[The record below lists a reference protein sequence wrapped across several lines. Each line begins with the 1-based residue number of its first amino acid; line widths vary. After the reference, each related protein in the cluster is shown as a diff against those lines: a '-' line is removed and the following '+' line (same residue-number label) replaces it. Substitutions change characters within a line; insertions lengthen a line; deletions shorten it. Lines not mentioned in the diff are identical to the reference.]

1 MNLWEH
7 ITTFFSVENYNLFVI
22 SIGSGILCFAAGVV
36 GTFTYLR
43 KRALIGDVISHSVLP
58 GVAIAFMLAGV
69 KNPVY
74 FLIGA
79 ILSGLLSIWIV
90 DFVQAKSKLKP
101 DTILALTLSV
111 FFGVGIVL
119 LTKIQHS
126 GNAAQSGLDS
136 FLFGKAA
143 SMSLGDVKLFSIIAI
158 VNIIFITIF
167 LRGFSMI
174 SFDENYAKGIGFN
187 TTFIKSFLAL
197 LTVVTVAIGVQAV
210 GVVLM
215 AALLITPA
223 AGARFL
229 TNSIGRMLL
238 ISGVFGFVSGWIGVF
253 ISYSGNGMP
262 TGPWIVVALS
272 LFTLIA
278 ILFGRDRGVIARW
291 KLRKSNNI
299 KINNENVLKDIYKLA
314 DKGRNTLSIAQII
327 EKEKYRA
334 PVLISILNR
343 LEKND
348 FIDQIRGLV
357 ILNEKGKIAA
367 REVIR
372 KHRLWELYLSK
383 YFQLEADHLHDDA
396 EGIEHVITPEIE
408 KHLLKLLQYPEKD
421 PHQSEI
427 PYE

>member
-1 MNLWEH
+1 MNFWEH
-7 ITTFFSVENYNLFVI
+7 ITTFFSAENYTLFVV

-58 GVAIAFMLAGV
+58 GVTIAFMLTGV

-74 FLIGA
+74 FLLGA
-79 ILSGLLSIWIV
+79 ISSGLLSIWIV
-90 DFVQAKSKLKP
+90 DYVQAKSKLKP

-143 SMSLGDVKLFSIIAI
+143 SMGMLDVQLFSVIAV
-158 VNIIFITIF
+158 VNVLCIWFF
-167 LRGFSMI
+167 LRGFSLV
-174 SFDENYAKGIGFN
+174 SFDENYAKGLGFN
-187 TTFIKSFLAL
+187 VSFLKSFLAL
-197 LTVVTVAIGVQAV
+197 ITVVTVAIGVQAV

-229 TNSIGRMLL
+229 TNSISRMLL
-238 ISGVFGFVSGWIGVF
+238 YAGAFGFLSGVVGVV
-253 ISYSGNGMP
+253 ISYSGTGMP
-262 TGPWIVVALS
+262 TGPWIVVVLSVFAL
-272 LFTLIA
+272 LA
-278 ILFGRDRGVIARW
+278 ILFGKKKGLLARM
-291 KLRKSNNI
+291 KLRNANNI
-299 KINNENVLKDIYKLA
+299 KINNENVLKDVYKIA
-314 DKGRNTLSIAQII
+314 KDGKNTISINDLVDQ
-327 EKEKYRA
+327 EKYA
-334 PVLISILNR
+334 IAKLKSILKR
-343 LEKND
+343 LEND
-348 FIDQIRGLV
+348 NHLDQIRGLI
-357 ILNEKGKIAA
+357 ILSDKGRLAA

-372 KHRLWELYLSK
+372 KHRLWEIYLSK
-383 YFQLEADHLHDDA
+383 YFQLDADHLHDDA

-408 KHLLKLLQYPEKD
+408 KELIRLLERPETD
-421 PHQSEI
+421 PHHSKI
-427 PYE
+427 PY

>member
-1 MNLWEH
+1 MNFWEH
-7 ITTFFSVENYNLFVI
+7 ITTFFSAENYTLFVV

-58 GVAIAFMLAGV
+58 GVTIAFMLTGV

-74 FLIGA
+74 FLLGA
-79 ILSGLLSIWIV
+79 ISSGLLSIWIV
-90 DFVQAKSKLKP
+90 DYVQAKSKLKP

-143 SMSLGDVKLFSIIAI
+143 SMGMLDVQLFSVIAV
-158 VNIIFITIF
+158 VNVLCIWFF
-167 LRGFSMI
+167 LRGFSLV
-174 SFDENYAKGIGFN
+174 SFDENYAKGLGFN
-187 TTFIKSFLAL
+187 VSFLKSFLAL
-197 LTVVTVAIGVQAV
+197 ITVVTVAIGVQAV

-229 TNSIGRMLL
+229 TNSISRMLL
-238 ISGVFGFVSGWIGVF
+238 YAGAFGFLSGVVGVV
-253 ISYSGNGMP
+253 ISYSGTGMP
-262 TGPWIVVALS
+262 TGPWIVVVLSVFAL
-272 LFTLIA
+272 LA
-278 ILFGRDRGVIARW
+278 ILFGKKKGLLARM
-291 KLRKSNNI
+291 KLRNANNI
-299 KINNENVLKDIYKLA
+299 KINNENVLKDVYKIA
-314 DKGRNTLSIAQII
+314 KDGKNTISINDLVDQ
-327 EKEKYRA
+327 EKY
-334 PVLISILNR
+334 VITKLKSILKR
-343 LEKND
+343 LEND
-348 FIDQIRGLV
+348 NHLDQIRGLI
-357 ILNEKGKIAA
+357 ILSDKGRLAA

-372 KHRLWELYLSK
+372 KHRLWEIYLSK
-383 YFQLEADHLHDDA
+383 YFQLDADHLHDDA

-408 KHLLKLLQYPEKD
+408 KELIRLLERPETD
-421 PHQSEI
+421 PHHSKI
-427 PYE
+427 PY

>member
-1 MNLWEH
+1 MSIWEH
-7 ITTFFSVENYNLFVI
+7 ISTFFSAENYTLFVV
-22 SIGSGILCFAAGVV
+22 SIGSGILCFASGVV

-58 GVAIAFMLAGV
+58 GVAIAFMLTGV

-74 FLIGA
+74 FLLGA

-101 DTILALTLSV
+101 DAILALTLSV

-143 SMSLGDVKLFSIIAI
+143 SMGMFDIKLFSVIAI
-158 VNIIFITIF
+158 INILCILVF
-167 LRGFSMI
+167 LRGFSLI
-174 SFDENYAKGIGFN
+174 SFDENYAKGLGFN
-187 TTFIKSFLAL
+187 ISFLKSFLAL
-197 LTVVTVAIGVQAV
+197 LTVITVSIGVQAV

-229 TNSIGRMLL
+229 TNSIPRMLL
-238 ISGVFGFVSGWIGVF
+238 FAGLFGFLSGIIGVV
-253 ISYSGNGMP
+253 ISYSGTGMP
-262 TGPWIVVALS
+262 TGPWIVVVLSVFALV
-272 LFTLIA
+272 A
-278 ILFGRDRGVIARW
+278 ILFGKKRGVFARM
-291 KLRKSNNI
+291 KLRNANNI
-299 KINNENVLKDIYKLA
+299 KINNENVLKDIYKLGE
-314 DKGRNTLSIAQII
+314 DGSNSISVAELI
-327 EKEKYRA
+327 EKEKYG
-334 PVLISILNR
+334 PSKLKGILNR
-343 LEKND
+343 LEKKD
-348 FIDQIRGLV
+348 LIDQVRGLI
-357 ILNEKGKIAA
+357 ILSDKGRLAA

-372 KHRLWELYLSK
+372 KHRLWEIYLSK
-383 YFQLEADHLHDDA
+383 YFQLDADHIHDDA

-408 KHLLKLLQYPEKD
+408 KELIKLLKRPTTD

-427 PYE
+427 PY

>member
-1 MNLWEH
+1 MSIWEH
-7 ITTFFSVENYNLFVI
+7 ITIFFSAENYTLFVV
-22 SIGSGILCFAAGVV
+22 SIGSGILCLAAGMV

-58 GVAIAFMLAGV
+58 GVTIAFMLTGV

-74 FLIGA
+74 FLLGA
-79 ILSGLLSIWIV
+79 ISSGLLSIWIV
-90 DFVQAKSKLKP
+90 DYVQAKSKLKP

-143 SMSLGDVKLFSIIAI
+143 SMGMLDVQLFSVIAI
-158 VNIIFITIF
+158 VNVICIWFF
-167 LRGFSMI
+167 LRGFSMV
-174 SFDENYAKGIGFN
+174 SFDENYAKGLGFN
-187 TTFIKSFLAL
+187 VSLLKSFLAL
-197 LTVVTVAIGVQAV
+197 ITVVTVAIGVQAV

-229 TNSIGRMLL
+229 TNSISKMLIYAGL
-238 ISGVFGFVSGWIGVF
+238 FGFLSGVIGVV
-253 ISYSGNGMP
+253 ISYSGTGMP
-262 TGPWIVVALS
+262 TGPWIVVVLS
-272 LFTLIA
+272 VFALIA
-278 ILFGRDRGVIARW
+278 ILFGSKRGVFARM
-291 KLRKSNNI
+291 KLRNSNNI
-299 KINNENVLKDIYKLA
+299 KINNENLLKDIYKLA
-314 DKGRNTLSIAQII
+314 QDGQNTISIKELILR
-327 EKEKYRA
+327 EKY
-334 PVLISILNR
+334 VLKKLKSILKR
-343 LEKND
+343 LEKED
-348 FIDQIRGLV
+348 YIDQVRGLV
-357 ILNEKGKIAA
+357 ILSDKGRIAA

-372 KHRLWELYLSK
+372 KHRLWEIYLSK

-408 KHLLKLLQYPEKD
+408 IELIRLLKRPETD

-427 PYE
+427 PY

>member
-1 MNLWEH
+1 MNFWEH
-7 ITTFFSVENYNLFVI
+7 ITTFFSAENYTLFVV

-58 GVAIAFMLAGV
+58 GVTIAFMLTGV

-74 FLIGA
+74 FLLGA
-79 ILSGLLSIWIV
+79 ISSGLLSIWIV
-90 DFVQAKSKLKP
+90 DYVQAKSKLKP

-143 SMSLGDVKLFSIIAI
+143 SMGMLDVQLFSVIAV
-158 VNIIFITIF
+158 VNVLCIWFF
-167 LRGFSMI
+167 LRGFSLV
-174 SFDENYAKGIGFN
+174 SFDENYAKGLGFN
-187 TTFIKSFLAL
+187 VSFLKSFLAL
-197 LTVVTVAIGVQAV
+197 ITVVTVAIGVQAV

-229 TNSIGRMLL
+229 TNSISRMLL
-238 ISGVFGFVSGWIGVF
+238 YAGAFGFLSGVVGVV
-253 ISYSGNGMP
+253 ISYSGTGMP
-262 TGPWIVVALS
+262 TGPWIVVVLSVFAL
-272 LFTLIA
+272 LA
-278 ILFGRDRGVIARW
+278 ILFGKKKGVLARMR
-291 KLRKSNNI
+291 LRNANNI
-299 KINNENVLKDIYKLA
+299 KINNENVLKDVYKIA
-314 DKGRNTLSIAQII
+314 KDGKNTISINDLVDQ
-327 EKEKYRA
+327 EKY
-334 PVLISILNR
+334 VITKLKSILKR
-343 LEKND
+343 LEND
-348 FIDQIRGLV
+348 NHLDQIRGLI
-357 ILNEKGKIAA
+357 ILSDKGRLAA

-372 KHRLWELYLSK
+372 KHRLWEIYLSK
-383 YFQLEADHLHDDA
+383 YFQLDADHLHDDA

-408 KHLLKLLQYPEKD
+408 KELIRLLERPETD
-421 PHQSEI
+421 PHHSKI
-427 PYE
+427 PY

>member
-7 ITTFFSVENYNLFVI
+7 ITTFFSTENYNLFVI

-58 GVAIAFMLAGV
+58 GVAIAFMLVGV

-79 ILSGLLSIWIV
+79 ISSGLLSIWIV
-90 DFVQAKSKLKP
+90 DYVQAKSKLKP

-158 VNIIFITIF
+158 VNILFITIF

-187 TTFIKSFLAL
+187 TSFIKSFLAL

-238 ISGVFGFVSGWIGVF
+238 ISGLFGFVSGWVGVF

-262 TGPWIVVALS
+262 TGPWIVVVLS
-272 LFTLIA
+272 IFTFIA
-278 ILFGRDRGVIARW
+278 ILFGKQRGVIARW
-291 KLRKSNNI
+291 KLRNSNNI

-314 DKGRNTLSIAQII
+314 DNGKNTLSITEII
-327 EKEKYRA
+327 EKEKYQA
-334 PVLISILNR
+334 PVLRSILNR
-343 LEKND
+343 LEKGD

-408 KHLLKLLQYPEKD
+408 KHLLKLLEYPELD
-421 PHQSEI
+421 PHQSKI